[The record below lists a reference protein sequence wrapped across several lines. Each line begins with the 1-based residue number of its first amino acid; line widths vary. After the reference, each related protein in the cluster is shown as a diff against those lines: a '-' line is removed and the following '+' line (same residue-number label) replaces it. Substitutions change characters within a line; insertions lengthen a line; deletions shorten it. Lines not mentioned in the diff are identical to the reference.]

1 MVLHRVRE
9 NDVLMGELTLK
20 PNEGEVLPETYLFK
34 RGKTRDELVAEM
46 VEAQSKL
53 LEELWTARG
62 SNVAVKSAREAVIL
76 ASIVEKE
83 TGVAEERPR
92 VAAVFSNRLKK
103 NMKLQSDPTII
114 YGIAGGKGKLDR
126 PLSKADIADK
136 TAYNTYQIT
145 GLPPGPIANPGRQAI
160 EAALNPAPSTALY
173 FVADGT
179 GGHAFAETL
188 AEHNANVQKWRGI
201 ESNGNIIDAE
211 PETPAVQPKDAA
223 AAGQQPVVQ
232 PQLPDMNS
240 VTAQDR
246 QKNTLPVPEGIAK
259 EVTATP
265 DKAAPVAADGA
276 ANGSPPVIAEPQ
288 VPDTTAS
295 VQPKPAPSAEANTKD
310 AGESRKPG
318 DVLKVSN
325 RLVPIPV
332 PKPKRP

>member
-1 MVLHRVRE
+1 VFQSLFLLLVVGTIGAASLAYVGYARYAAEGPLEQAKIFEVGKGLGAPEIAAELQANGIISDTRVFSAAALVTGSRGRLKAGEYEFPARASMSDVMNIIASGKAILYKLTVPEGWTTEMVLHRVRE

-62 SNVAVKSAREAVIL
+62 SNVAVKSARDAVIL

-145 GLPPGPIANPGRQAI
+145 ATRSHRNCRQAI
-160 EAALNPAPSTALY
+160 EAASIRRRECAL
-173 FVADGT
+173 FRCRW
-179 GGHAFAETL
+179 HRWPRFRRP
-188 AEHNANVQKWRGI
+188 AEHNANVQKRRGI
-201 ESNGNIIDAE
+201 ESNGI
-211 PETPAVQPKDAA
+211 
-223 AAGQQPVVQ
+223 
-232 PQLPDMNS
+232 S
-240 VTAQDR
+240 
-246 QKNTLPVPEGIAK
+246 
-259 EVTATP
+259 
-265 DKAAPVAADGA
+265 
-276 ANGSPPVIAEPQ
+276 
-288 VPDTTAS
+288 
-295 VQPKPAPSAEANTKD
+295 
-310 AGESRKPG
+310 
-318 DVLKVSN
+318 
-325 RLVPIPV
+325 
-332 PKPKRP
+332 